1 MHVCISGVG
10 AESIEEAMGRE
21 GYWKERERNVLGM
34 HPEILPL
41 SNSAYHKNTDKRIS
55 LTRFSP

>member
-21 GYWKERERNVLGM
+21 GYWKERERSVLGM

-41 SNSAYHKNTDKRIS
+41 SNSAYYKK
-55 LTRFSP
+55 LTKGFH